1 MENTKIQTV
10 ILAGGRGTRMNSDLP
25 KVLHC
30 LKGKTIIESVID
42 NVSPLCPKPVMIVGH
57 RGDEVIKAV
66 GDRATFV
73 WQKEQLGTGHAVA
86 CAKET
91 LLAQNAQTIVVL
103 PGDHPSIRTSTIKSL
118 IESHE
123 RKEAKLTI
131 ATILLPDFTDYR
143 ESFYNFGR
151 IIRTPEGD
159 ISGIVELKDATDGQ
173 KAIKEVNAAYYCF
186 DADWLWQNI
195 SKLGSDNKAGEF
207 YLTDLIAIAA
217 SQSEPIN
224 SIAIT
229 DPREGLG
236 VNTPAQ
242 LQIAEKYLG

>member
-1 MENTKIQTV
+1 
-10 ILAGGRGTRMNSDLP
+10 
-25 KVLHC
+25 
-30 LKGKTIIESVID
+30 
-42 NVSPLCPKPVMIVGH
+42 
-57 RGDEVIKAV
+57 
-66 GDRATFV
+66 
-73 WQKEQLGTGHAVA
+73 
-86 CAKET
+86 
-91 LLAQNAQTIVVL
+91 
-103 PGDHPSIRTSTIKSL
+103 
-118 IESHE
+118 
-123 RKEAKLTI
+123 
-131 ATILLPDFTDYR
+131 
-143 ESFYNFGR
+143 
-151 IIRTPEGD
+151 
-159 ISGIVELKDATDGQ
+159 VELKDATDGQ